1 MCKIFPIVLSLERC
15 DQIQNPVNGVDV
27 HLKEI
32 GWKRNRS
39 NKVQPKRAAR
49 KDVVNVM
56 QENLKVGLVRES
68 KVMTKANM
76 ARKKDVS

>member
-1 MCKIFPIVLSLERC
+1 MCNIFPIVLSLERC

-56 QENLKVGLVRES
+56 
-68 KVMTKANM
+68 
-76 ARKKDVS
+76 